1 MYIQSSHGQGVPV
14 IGVGECVQAVQG
26 DVRGGEVVGVGGGG
40 ANFNFRQ
47 HSPFSGINKSKSKLC
62 NLSLDSL
69 NYINREIMVFLK
81 VTNLEPR
88 LLNLEPLGTKQVTL
102 NYGSYLFSDL

>member
-47 HSPFSGINKSKSKLC
+47 HSPFSG
-62 NLSLDSL
+62 
-69 NYINREIMVFLK
+69 
-81 VTNLEPR
+81 TNTR
-88 LLNLEPLGTKQVTL
+88 QTNVRT
-102 NYGSYLFSDL
+102 